1 MEFFPLFL
9 RLEGERCLIIGG
21 GQVAARKAELLL
33 KANAQV
39 VIVAPEVGPDIAA
52 LEAEHSVQ
60 ILHRSFVD
68 EDLDGCRIVIAAT
81 ADGELN
87 HHVAV
92 TAGERNILINVV
104 DDPKACSFIMPAIL
118 DRSPI
123 VAAISSGGTSPLL
136 ARALRAR
143 LESLI
148 PTSYGRLAR
157 LAGDFRDTV
166 KARLPSG
173 LARRH
178 FWEQVLEGSIAEL
191 VHGGREAEA
200 REQLQQAIEQPTD
213 TPTGEVYLVGA
224 GPGDP
229 DLLTFRALRL
239 MQKADVVLHDRLVSP
254 AVLELV
260 RRDAERIYVGKARA
274 CHALRQQEINTLLVK
289 LAREGKRALRLKGG
303 DPFIFGRGGEEIE
316 TLAENGIPF
325 QVVPGITAASGCSAY
340 AGIPL
345 THRNHAQS
353 CVFVTGHLKDGNV
366 NLAWERLV
374 ARDQTLVFYMSLVGL
389 PIIARKLVEYGLPE
403 DTPAALIEQG
413 TTPRQRVLEG
423 TLTTLPEIAEQAEV
437 HAPTLLIVGG
447 VVKLRER
454 LHWFEGADR
463 NPT

>member
-9 RLEGERCLIIGG
+9 RLEGEHCLIVGG

-33 KANAQV
+33 KANAQI
-39 VIVAPEVGPDIAA
+39 VIVAPETSPDMAA
-52 LEAEHSVQ
+52 LEEENSVQ
-60 ILHRSFVD
+60 VLHRAFVD

-81 ADGELN
+81 ADSELN
-87 HHVAV
+87 HRVAIAAREHN
-92 TAGERNILINVV
+92 TLINVV

-123 VAAISSGGTSPLL
+123 VAAISSGGASPLL

-143 LESLI
+143 MESII
-148 PTSYGRLAR
+148 PASYGRLAR
-157 LAGDFRDTV
+157 LAGDFRDAV
-166 KARLPSG
+166 KARLPEE

-178 FWEQVLEGSIAEL
+178 FWEQVLEGPIAEL
-191 VHGGREAEA
+191 VHGGREDEA
-200 REQLQQAIEQPTD
+200 REQLGQALANTNDLPG
-213 TPTGEVYLVGA
+213 GEVYLVGA

-274 CHALRQQEINTLLVK
+274 CHTLRQEEINALLVK

-316 TLAENGIPF
+316 TLAENDIPF
-325 QVVPGITAASGCSAY
+325 QVVPGITAASGCAAY

-345 THRNHAQS
+345 THRDHAQS
-353 CVFVTGHLKDGNV
+353 CVFVTGHLKDGKV

-374 ARDQTLVFYMSLVGL
+374 AQDQTLVFYMSLVGL
-389 PIIARKLVEYGLPE
+389 PVIAKKLVAYGLSE
-403 DTPAALIEQG
+403 NTPAALIEQG
-413 TTPRQRVLEG
+413 TTPQQRVLEG
-423 TLTTLPEIAEQAEV
+423 TLATLPDIAEQAEV

-454 LHWFEGADR
+454 LRWFEGTDR
-463 NPT
+463 NSM